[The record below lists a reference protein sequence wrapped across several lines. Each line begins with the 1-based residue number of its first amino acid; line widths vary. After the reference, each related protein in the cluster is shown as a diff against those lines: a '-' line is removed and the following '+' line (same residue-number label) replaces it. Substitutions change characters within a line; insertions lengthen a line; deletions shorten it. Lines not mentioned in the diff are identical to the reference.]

1 MSAEGEVEKKVRL
14 LGEEIFEK
22 YNPGGKDKD
31 DDDKPVIKKEH
42 LREFIMTIMQAAGED
57 EAWDET
63 DFDDG
68 YNQYDK
74 DRGGTIDMQEFTD
87 FIKKYADL

>member
-1 MSAEGEVEKKVRL
+1 MSQEGEVEKKVRL

-22 YNPGGKDKD
+22 YNPGGANKD
-31 DDDKPVIKKEH
+31 DEDKPIITKEN
-42 LREFIMTIMQAAGED
+42 LREFIMSIMKAAGED
-57 EAWDET
+57 DAWDEE
-63 DFDDG
+63 DFENG